1 LNWHKKS
8 RGVVVGYFFEVL
20 LARELHSRNAHWRG
34 SQSKD
39 EKDLVYLKDPSLSIE
54 IKTSGQAG
62 FKVYGNRSYG
72 QKSESDLLAKKEKSG
87 YYITVNFFG
96 QALTL
101 IQIGWIDS
109 EDWNPQKAATGQMAG
124 LKQEVYDY
132 KMIPIPR
139 KYRQHAPV
147 TLLDGVGAKT
157 DELFA
162 ELGIQS
168 IDDLLRYKDELPKRL
183 ARVVERN
190 QSFLVG
196 CTYSA
201 RVTGQ

>member
-1 LNWHKKS
+1 
-8 RGVVVGYFFEVL
+8 
-20 LARELHSRNAHWRG
+20 
-34 SQSKD
+34 
-39 EKDLVYLKDPSLSIE
+39 
-54 IKTSGQAG
+54 
-62 FKVYGNRSYG
+62 
-72 QKSESDLLAKKEKSG
+72 
-87 YYITVNFFG
+87 
-96 QALTL
+96 
-101 IQIGWIDS
+101 
-109 EDWNPQKAATGQMAG
+109 
-124 LKQEVYDY
+124 
-132 KMIPIPR
+132 
-139 KYRQHAPV
+139 
-147 TLLDGVGAKT
+147 LDGVGAKT